1 MTGCSF
7 FRLEVGDWPNVP
19 NQFRILFLVSV
30 KRQVCADGEIIDTTH
45 IPSKLK
51 RVNDTLGR
59 VEGVLS

>member
-7 FRLEVGDWPNVP
+7 FRLEVGDWANVP
-19 NQFRILFLVSV
+19 NRFRILFLVSV
-30 KRQVCADGEIIDTTH
+30 KRQVCAEEEIIDTTH

-59 VEGVLS
+59 VQGVLS

>member
-7 FRLEVGDWPNVP
+7 FHLEVGDWANVP
-19 NQFRILFLVSV
+19 NRFRILFLVSV
-30 KRQVCADGEIIDTTH
+30 KRQVCADEEIIDTTH

-59 VEGVLS
+59 VQGVLS